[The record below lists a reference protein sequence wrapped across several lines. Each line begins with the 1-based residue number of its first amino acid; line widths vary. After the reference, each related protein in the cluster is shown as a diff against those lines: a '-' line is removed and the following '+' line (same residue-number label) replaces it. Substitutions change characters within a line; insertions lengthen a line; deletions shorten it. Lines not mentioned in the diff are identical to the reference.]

1 MSLTT
6 IGHHQRRT
14 VLVTLL
20 DSSLRLSKQ
29 DLACLNQ
36 VFLVLYSALTQTCMW
51 SWPDANA
58 ECMLVQ
64 HMTKQTKELTG
75 EVEDQEGKTE

>member
-1 MSLTT
+1 
-6 IGHHQRRT
+6 
-14 VLVTLL
+14 
-20 DSSLRLSKQ
+20 
-29 DLACLNQ
+29 
-36 VFLVLYSALTQTCMW
+36 MW